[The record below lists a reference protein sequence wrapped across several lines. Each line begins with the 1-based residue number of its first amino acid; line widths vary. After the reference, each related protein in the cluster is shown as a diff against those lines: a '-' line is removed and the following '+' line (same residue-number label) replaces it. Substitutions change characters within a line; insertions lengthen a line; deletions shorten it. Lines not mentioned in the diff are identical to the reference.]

1 MKITSKE
8 FWNTPIVDMMG
19 EKSKLTVVLVSLL
32 VVLGCIFLAGMAAA
46 KMLNI

>member
-19 EKSKLTVVLVSLL
+19 EKSKIVVVLVCLF
-32 VVLGCIFLAGMAAA
+32 VVLACIALAGFAAA
-46 KMLNI
+46 KLLNS

>member
-19 EKSKLTVVLVSLL
+19 EKSKIAVVLVCLF
-32 VVLGCIFLAGMAAA
+32 VVLACIALAGFAAA
-46 KMLNI
+46 KLLNS